1 MWKVGL
7 DAWKACEEER
17 RKEAKKRMEGQP
29 SSQTSSPELSDK
41 DFELLKTKLDIG
53 LFLLKGLSKA
63 IHDGVNGITPE
74 GMTTAEAAELNWH
87 LKNSSLLISTPCVLR
102 SYPTPARYCLP
113 DKTKRF
119 PVELQAKAPPE
130 EAAPAADPNYEP
142 PVADP
147 YPDAAKAVPEVVARV
162 PDPECELPLDQD
174 SSSGKPLAYI
184 DPAPP
189 DPPPPPPT

>member
-1 MWKVGL
+1 
-7 DAWKACEEER
+7 
-17 RKEAKKRMEGQP
+17 MEGQP

-87 LKNSSLLISTPCVLR
+87 LKNSSLLISTPCV
-102 SYPTPARYCLP
+102 
-113 DKTKRF
+113 